1 MYSLFKT
8 ATTMDNLSQHNNII
22 KTNIAIIDFDEDF
35 VVDNSNPDDDD
46 TADAIGTCSIDGCRL
61 RYNSEAEDNELEN
74 DGNVA
79 APEADETDD
88 LLNENDEDEANSKNK
103 IYIISI
109 DGIPFYYETLLKD
122 ARNQLL
128 NIANY
133 YVGKLNSNNGL
144 GHIIV
149 SDNNLKQ
156 VKIVAPYTFLFL
168 TYNHVIHEITLDYAT
183 KLQ

>member
-1 MYSLFKT
+1 
-8 ATTMDNLSQHNNII
+8 MDNNNII
-22 KTNIAIIDFDEDF
+22 NTNIDFDEDF
-35 VVDNSNPDDDD
+35 IVNNSNPDDD
-46 TADAIGTCSIDGCRL
+46 ASAHIGTCSIDGCRL
-61 RYNSEAEDNELEN
+61 RYNSEEEDNELEN
-74 DGNVA
+74 EGSA
-79 APEADETDD
+79 QEADEAPVESDD
-88 LLNENDEDEANSKNK
+88 LLNENDEDEATSKNK
-103 IYIISI
+103 IYIISL
-109 DGIPFYYETLLKD
+109 DGIPYYYETLLKD

-133 YVGKLNSNNGL
+133 YVGKLNTNNGL